1 MVQSKEGQEEDL
13 HGENDNLRFN
23 LHNANLQKEL
33 AQADRERLVSPRP
46 LDFPIPWLADAVYS
60 SARGA

>member
-1 MVQSKEGQEEDL
+1 MAQSKERQEEDL

-23 LHNANLQKEL
+23 LHKANLQKEL

-46 LDFPIPWLADAVYS
+46 PDCPIPWLADAVYS
-60 SARGA
+60 SARDA